1 MDETYE
7 GGDFCS
13 GLTVAFEVRRIG
25 MEVVQTVITNMFNHD
40 SDDTDTKTLQWYWH
54 VRNLCK

>member
-1 MDETYE
+1 MSVMDETYE

-40 SDDTDTKTLQWYWH
+40 SDDTDTKNLQ
-54 VRNLCK
+54 